1 MRLRCPLVR
10 QAAKL
15 LTNLVLVLHILD
27 LVELLFS
34 LKLLLHTQLVLLDL
48 TLNFIRGVGC

>member
-1 MRLRCPLVR
+1 MRLRCPLIR